1 MAQLTSNTTAFIESQ
16 QYSQFI
22 LDNLHDYLLP
32 EGMYRDVTDFGSGTT
47 LNIKTVGTVTL
58 QDAAED
64 TPLNFTNIDTGT
76 ITLAITDYI
85 GDAWK
90 VSDDL
95 REDGS
100 QVDTLMA
107 MRAMES
113 TRSLGENHETRFLAV
128 ADAAQDKTGGAS
140 GLNLVNAR
148 PHRWI
153 AGGDGVT
160 TRTVAL
166 ADFVNMKLAF
176 DKANAPAGGRIA
188 IVDPIVEATL
198 NTLISAT
205 TVVNNTPQFQGVLNE
220 GFARDHRFVRN
231 IMGWD
236 IYTSN
241 FLPSLAATETI
252 NGAAYALAGGAG
264 GDAVTAAVGD
274 KANLFMCVADDSC
287 KPVMHAWRR
296 APQTEGWRAE
306 EERADKYQVTSRFGF
321 GVQRLDTLGV
331 ILTDSAT
338 Y

>member
-1 MAQLTSNTTAFIESQ
+1 MAQLTSNTAAFIEAQ

-32 EGMYRDVTDFGSGTT
+32 EGMWRDVTDFGSGTT

-113 TRSLGENHETRFLAV
+113 TRALGENHESRFLSV
-128 ADAAQDKTGGAS
+128 ANAGQTAAN
-140 GLNLVNAR
+140 LNLVNSR
-148 PHRWI
+148 PHRFI
-153 AGGDGVT
+153 AGNGT
-160 TRTVAL
+160 KRIMEL
-166 ADFVNMKLAF
+166 KDFVAMKLSF
-176 DKANAPAGGRIA
+176 DKANVPASARIA
-188 IVDPIVEATL
+188 IVDPIVEASL
-198 NTLISAT
+198 NSLISAT

-241 FLPSLAATETI
+241 FLPSL
-252 NGAAYALAGGAG
+252 
-264 GDAVTAAVGD
+264 TAAEAINATSVGLTNETAAIGD
-274 KANLFMCVADDSC
+274 KANIFMCVADDSC

-306 EERADKYQVTSRFGF
+306 EERGDKYQVTSRFGF

-331 ILTDSAT
+331 VLTHPSN

>member
-1 MAQLTSNTTAFIESQ
+1 MAHNTANTTAFIESQ

-64 TPLNFTNIDTGT
+64 TPLNFTNIDTGN
-76 ITLAITDYI
+76 ITLSITDYI

-90 VSDDL
+90 VTDDL

-113 TRSLGENHETRFLAV
+113 TRALGENHEGRFLAV
-128 ADAAQDKTGGAS
+128 ANGGQTAADV
-140 GLNLVNAR
+140 NLVNGR
-148 PHRWI
+148 PHRWV
-153 AGGDGVT
+153 AGGAGAA
-160 TRTVAL
+160 TRNVVL
-166 ADFVNMKLAF
+166 ADFVSMKLAF
-176 DKANAPAGGRIA
+176 DKANAPASGRIA

-198 NTLISAT
+198 NTLISQT
-205 TVVNNTPQFQGVLNE
+205 SVVNNTPQFQGVLNE

-241 FLPSLAATETI
+241 FLPSLTATEAI
-252 NGAAYALAGGAG
+252 NGAAYDLAN
-264 GDAVTAAVGD
+264 DTAEVGD
-274 KANLFMCVADDSC
+274 KANIFMCVADDSC

-296 APQTEGWRAE
+296 APQTEGWRDQ

-321 GVQRLDTLGV
+321 GVQRADTLGV
-331 ILTDSAT
+331 LLTDDAT

>member
-1 MAQLTSNTTAFIESQ
+1 MAHNTANTTAFIESQ

-64 TPLNFTNIDTGT
+64 TPLNFTNIDTGN

-90 VSDDL
+90 VTDDL

-113 TRSLGENHETRFLAV
+113 TRALGENHEGRFLAV
-128 ADAAQDKTGGAS
+128 ANNGQTAAN
-140 GLNLVNAR
+140 LNLVNGR
-148 PHRWI
+148 PHRFV
-153 AGGDGVT
+153 AGGSGAA
-160 TRTVAL
+160 TRNVVL
-166 ADFVNMKLAF
+166 ADFVSMKLAF
-176 DKANAPAGGRIA
+176 DKANAPASGRIA

-198 NTLISAT
+198 NSLISQT
-205 TVVNNTPQFQGVLNE
+205 SVVNNTPQFQGVLNE

-241 FLPSLAATETI
+241 FLPSLTATETI
-252 NGAAYALAGGAG
+252 DGSAYDLAN
-264 GDAVTAAVGD
+264 DTAEIGD
-274 KANLFMCVADDSC
+274 KANIFMCVADDSC

-296 APQTEGWRAE
+296 APQTEGWRDQ

-321 GVQRLDTLGV
+321 GVQRADTLGV
-331 ILTDSAT
+331 LLTDEAT

>member
-1 MAQLTSNTTAFIESQ
+1 MAHNTANTTAFIESQ

-64 TPLNFTNIDTGT
+64 TPLNFTNIDTGN
-76 ITLAITDYI
+76 ITLSITDYI

-90 VSDDL
+90 VTDDL

-113 TRSLGENHETRFLAV
+113 TRALGENHEGRFLAV
-128 ADAAQDKTGGAS
+128 ANGGQTAANV
-140 GLNLVNAR
+140 NLVNGR
-148 PHRWI
+148 PHRWV
-153 AGGDGVT
+153 AGGAGAA
-160 TRTVAL
+160 TRNVVL
-166 ADFVNMKLAF
+166 ADFVSMKLAF
-176 DKANAPAGGRIA
+176 DKANAPASGRIA

-198 NTLISAT
+198 NTLISQT
-205 TVVNNTPQFQGVLNE
+205 SVVNNTPQFQGVLNE

-241 FLPSLAATETI
+241 FLPSLTATEAI
-252 NGAAYALAGGAG
+252 NGAAYDLAN
-264 GDAVTAAVGD
+264 DTAEVGD
-274 KANLFMCVADDSC
+274 KANIFMCVADDSC

-296 APQTEGWRAE
+296 APQTEGWRDQ

-321 GVQRLDTLGV
+321 GVQRADTLGV
-331 ILTDSAT
+331 LLTDEAT